1 MAIFDNLGKK
11 ITDKTQN
18 VARGAKEFTD
28 VARLNSLISDEQRK
42 IAGLYDQL
50 GKLYYQTAESDPD
63 TALGR
68 ICLAI
73 DASNQRI
80 AKHNEEINQIKGLR
94 RCSKCGADVPL
105 TSAFCGECGTKLES
119 AQAQS
124 TQEIKPTKFCAY
136 CGAEISDKV
145 AFCTS
150 CGQKAEDVRSE
161 DIKAEDVQAED
172 VKSEDIKAEDTG
184 CEQ

>member
-28 VARLNSLISDEQRK
+28 VARLNSLISDEQRQ
-42 IAGLYDQL
+42 IVSLYDQL

-80 AKHNEEINQIKGLR
+80 AKHNEEISQIKGLR
-94 RCSKCGADVPL
+94 RCRKCGADVPL
-105 TSAFCGECGTKLES
+105 TSAFCGSCGTKLES
-119 AQAQS
+119 AQEQS
-124 TQEIKPTKFCAY
+124 APDIKTTKFCAY

-150 CGQKAEDVRSE
+150 CGQKAEDIKAENVKAEDIKEE
-161 DIKAEDVQAED
+161 DIKAEDVSN
-172 VKSEDIKAEDTG
+172 KSIT
-184 CEQ
+184 